1 MTVVACKYVHRSLV
15 QYRSVVSAGTWRGAF
30 CLYSLPE
37 FLVEVEVEQVIKVL
51 PSLPLITS
59 KEKKS
64 IHKKDAAS
72 PASGRRQFALG
83 FYFCPL
89 VLPYA
94 IGVNVIES
102 FLVVGSPEQVDV
114 PICKN
119 AFVACPRSE
128 D

>member
-1 MTVVACKYVHRSLV
+1 
-15 QYRSVVSAGTWRGAF
+15 
-30 CLYSLPE
+30 LPE

-64 IHKKDAAS
+64 IHKKDATS

-94 IGVNVIES
+94 IGVNVVKS
-102 FLVVGSPEQVDV
+102 FFVVGSPEQVDV